1 MTSLIIFGGSG
12 QLGKSIS
19 SVFPDA
25 ISYSHSSDNRK
36 ADITNFERL
45 KEIFQSEKP
54 EIVINAS
61 AFTNVDASESEKE
74 RAFAV
79 NSLGVMNIASLC
91 REYSSKFIHF
101 STDYVFS
108 GNKGHYSED
117 SVPDPIN
124 YYGFSKSIGDA
135 YALSL
140 PSSLVIRTSGVYGYG
155 KNFPRFVYDSLNA
168 GKTVNVIEGY
178 YSPITSEL
186 LARSVKYLIEHDK
199 NISGILN
206 IAGERIS
213 RFDLAKTI
221 ATTFNFD
228 SDLIVKV
235 QKLPNMKALR
245 PYDSSLDIS
254 KAKRIIDFDFYSIDA
269 NIRSFR
275 KILGSSQY

>member
-1 MTSLIIFGGSG
+1 LTSLIIFGGSG
-12 QLGKSIS
+12 QLGKSLS
-19 SVFPDA
+19 SVFPEA
-25 ISYSHSSDNRK
+25 IPYSHSSDNRT
-36 ADITNFERL
+36 ADVTNL
-45 KEIFQSEKP
+45 KELREIFESERP

-61 AFTNVDASESEKE
+61 AFTNVDACESEKE
-74 RAFAV
+74 RAFAA
-79 NSLGVMNIASLC
+79 NSMGVMNIASLC

-108 GNKGHYSED
+108 GNKGQYSED

-140 PSSLVIRTSGVYGYG
+140 PSTLVIRTSGVYGYG
-155 KNFPRFVYDSLNA
+155 KNFPRFVYDNLNA
-168 GKTVNVIEGY
+168 GKTVNVIEEY

-221 ATTFNFD
+221 ATTFNFN
-228 SDLIVKV
+228 SDLIVKA

-254 KAKRIIDFDFYSIDA
+254 KAKRIIDFDFYGIDA
-269 NIRSFR
+269 NMRSFR
-275 KILGSSQY
+275 KILGDS

>member
-12 QLGKSIS
+12 QLGRSLS
-19 SVFPDA
+19 SVFPEA
-25 ISYSHSSDNRK
+25 IPYSHFSDNRK
-36 ADITNFERL
+36 AEITNFERL
-45 KEIFQSEKP
+45 KEIFQSEKL

-61 AFTNVDASESEKE
+61 AFTNVDACESEKE

-108 GNKGHYSED
+108 GNKGQYSED

-168 GKTVNVIEGY
+168 GQTVNVIEGY

-213 RFDLAKTI
+213 RFDLARTI

-228 SDLIVKV
+228 SDLIVET

-269 NIRSFR
+269 NMRSFR
-275 KILGSSQY
+275 KILGRSQY

>member
-1 MTSLIIFGGSG
+1 MTSLIIFGGFG
-12 QLGKSIS
+12 QLGKSLS
-19 SVFPDA
+19 SLFPEA
-25 ISYSHSSDNRK
+25 IPYSHSSDNRK

-45 KEIFQSEKP
+45 KAIFELENP

-61 AFTNVDASESEKE
+61 AFTNVDACESEKE

-101 STDYVFS
+101 STDYVFR

>member
-1 MTSLIIFGGSG
+1 MSSLIIFGGSG
-12 QLGKSIS
+12 QLGKNLSF
-19 SVFPDA
+19 VFPEA
-25 ISYSHSSDNRK
+25 VPYSPHSDNRK
-36 ADITNFERL
+36 ADITNFKRMR
-45 KEIFQSEKP
+45 EIFESERP

-61 AFTNVDASESEKE
+61 AFTNVDACELEKE

-79 NSLGVMNIASLC
+79 NSLGVLNIASLC

-108 GNKGHYSED
+108 GTKGQYSED

-124 YYGFSKSIGDA
+124 YYGFSKSVGDA

-140 PSSLVIRTSGVYGYG
+140 QSSLVVRTSGVYGYG

-186 LARSVKYLIEHDK
+186 LARSVKYLIEHDT

-254 KAKRIIDFDFYSIDA
+254 KAKRIIDFDFYSIDT

>member
-1 MTSLIIFGGSG
+1 MTSVIIFGGSG
-12 QLGKSIS
+12 QLGKSLS
-19 SVFPDA
+19 SAFPEA
-25 ISYSHSSDNRK
+25 IPYSHSSDNRK
-36 ADITNFERL
+36 ADITNFKQL

-61 AFTNVDASESEKE
+61 AFTNVDACELEKE

-79 NSLGVMNIASLC
+79 NSMGVMNIASLC

-108 GNKGHYSED
+108 GNKGQYSED

-155 KNFPRFVYDSLNA
+155 KNFPRFVYNSLNA

-199 NISGILN
+199 NISGVLN

-228 SDLIVKV
+228 SDLIVKT

-245 PYDSSLDIS
+245 PYDSSLNIS

-269 NIRSFR
+269 NMRSFR
-275 KILGSSQY
+275 KILSGSQY

>member
-12 QLGKSIS
+12 QLGKSLS
-19 SVFPDA
+19 SLFTEA

-45 KEIFQSEKP
+45 KEIFESEKP

-61 AFTNVDASESEKE
+61 AFTNVDACELEKE

-108 GNKGHYSED
+108 GNKGQYSED

-140 PSSLVIRTSGVYGYG
+140 PPSLVIRTSGVYWYG
-155 KNFPRFVYDSLNA
+155 KNFPRFVYNNLNA

-221 ATTFNFD
+221 ATTFNFN
-228 SDLIVKV
+228 SDLIAKT

-269 NIRSFR
+269 NMRSFR
-275 KILGSSQY
+275 KILGDS